1 MQFRSS
7 AGNPGNARR
16 LFRERERLKIRSILL
31 FAAVVVI
38 ATAVAQAGELRGI
51 VRAETG
57 EPIAGVSVTS
67 NHPQGE
73 AITDGNGFYSIP
85 SHSNVVFFS
94 APGYKFLTKTLTTE
108 NELNVVLEP
117 DPTPSR
123 KIPDCR
129 TFGKAKRAGSALRV
143 EVPADAVARR
153 DKYIEYFVDYVSF
166 GENHDYWLAIWS
178 GGMMNYSQPDDRSIL
193 GASQV
198 QGASVRFDDGS
209 SGLDVRGKRGK
220 KSFRWMGRSRIYAVY
235 ENVPPEAA
243 DYFDKLLST
252 ACTDRGAWRKL
263 GNLR

>member
-1 MQFRSS
+1 
-7 AGNPGNARR
+7 
-16 LFRERERLKIRSILL
+16 
-31 FAAVVVI
+31 
-38 ATAVAQAGELRGI
+38 
-51 VRAETG
+51 
-57 EPIAGVSVTS
+57 
-67 NHPQGE
+67 
-73 AITDGNGFYSIP
+73 
-85 SHSNVVFFS
+85 VFFS